1 MFVSIGTTA
10 CLEYRE
16 GSALGNLLRQR
27 SELERRL
34 WEAEADQYV
43 TNSASEVREAVE
55 LLGPP
60 EVEACIMESEH
71 ELFAGLGP

>member
-1 MFVSIGTTA
+1 MDQPDSWRQK
-10 CLEYRE
+10 YY
-16 GSALGNLLRQR
+16 NLRLKQLRQR

-43 TNSASEVREAVE
+43 TTSASEVREAVE